1 VRATVGVVT
10 APPGNASQS
19 TWSPAASFTGQP
31 PDHLSHPDRVGEPFT
46 SWIISNVHDGATLP

>member
-1 VRATVGVVT
+1 VT

-19 TWSPAASFTGQP
+19 TWSPAASFTSQP
-31 PDHLSHPDRVGEPFT
+31 PDHLSHPDRVGEPLT